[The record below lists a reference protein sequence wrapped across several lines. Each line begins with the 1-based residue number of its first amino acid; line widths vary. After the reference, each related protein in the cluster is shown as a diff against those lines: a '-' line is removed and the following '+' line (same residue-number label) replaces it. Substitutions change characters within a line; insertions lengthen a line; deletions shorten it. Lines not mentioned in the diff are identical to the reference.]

1 MIDNATKWDTM
12 IPMLLFAL
20 REIPN
25 QSTGYAPSTLV
36 YGRKIRGLLAVMR
49 DSWTKDD
56 GAQRNLKMPAAK
68 YLEELT
74 ERIKTALAAAG
85 SNLAEAQQRSKEA
98 YDRRSTERYL
108 QPGDL
113 ALFLQPDSSIK
124 MLAKWK
130 GPYRVLRR
138 CENNNY
144 EIQMDNRR
152 AMLHINSLRKYNKP
166 EPEDAPAE
174 VVNVILNDDFDPR
187 AEALGETGES
197 TDSASQKEA
206 GQLRF
211 GAQLTAEQRAAI
223 EGLISCYPEV
233 FTDRIGCTHL
243 IQHEIKVT
251 DETPCHQS
259 SYRIPEALKDKVE
272 EELKSMERQGI
283 IKYDPYNSWNSPLI
297 VVKKGD
303 GSGLRLV
310 HNFTELNKR
319 TIEEPHTMKRPDDL
333 LNRVAGARIITKID
347 LKKSFY
353 QCF

>member
-1 MIDNATKWDTM
+1 M

-25 QSTGYAPSTLV
+25 ESTGYAPSTLV

-56 GAQRNLKMPAAK
+56 GAQRNVKMPAAK

-85 SNLAEAQQRSKEA
+85 SNLAEAQQRSKET

-130 GPYRVLRR
+130 GPYHVLRR

-166 EPEDAPAE
+166 EPKRD
-174 VVNVILNDDFDPR
+174 
-187 AEALGETGES
+187 
-197 TDSASQKEA
+197 
-206 GQLRF
+206 
-211 GAQLTAEQRAAI
+211 
-223 EGLISCYPEV
+223 
-233 FTDRIGCTHL
+233 
-243 IQHEIKVT
+243 
-251 DETPCHQS
+251 
-259 SYRIPEALKDKVE
+259 
-272 EELKSMERQGI
+272 
-283 IKYDPYNSWNSPLI
+283 
-297 VVKKGD
+297 
-303 GSGLRLV
+303 
-310 HNFTELNKR
+310 TE
-319 TIEEPHTMKRPDDL
+319 
-333 LNRVAGARIITKID
+333 
-347 LKKSFY
+347 
-353 QCF
+353 